1 MNLIPVEGRPG
12 LYRNSVT
19 NVIVNKNEHDYNVY
33 VQQRE
38 KMNDEKQRIKN
49 LESDVKI
56 VKDDLSEIKTLLR
69 SLINEPK

>member
-1 MNLIPVEGRPG
+1 MNLIPVEGIPG

-33 VQQRE
+33 VQQRK